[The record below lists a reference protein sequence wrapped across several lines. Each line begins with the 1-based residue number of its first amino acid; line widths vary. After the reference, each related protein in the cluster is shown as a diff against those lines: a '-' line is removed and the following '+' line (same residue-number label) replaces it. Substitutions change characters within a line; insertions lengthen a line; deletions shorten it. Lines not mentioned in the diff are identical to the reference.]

1 MINSFKQLHQTRAG
15 VAGKSA
21 TIAFLLSALFLA
33 ACEDE
38 SLTDLDWLGPDI
50 VVPEGGSIQ
59 SAVDASEP
67 GDVILIKPG
76 IYKEAVLV
84 EKPNITL
91 RGSEGVIIENP
102 GGEENGIRVT
112 DKGDG
117 FKLYHVTLRGFEEN
131 GVIMIGAD
139 DYVLSHVT
147 TIDCGEYGL
156 FPIASNRGLIEYCE
170 ASGHTDSGIYIG
182 QCEDTKMLHNKAFEN
197 VIGLEI
203 ENCSKVV
210 ASYNQSYNNTA
221 GVLVVLLP
229 GLTVTSSTDILLS
242 RNKVYDNNHVN
253 FSEPGGGFENFV
265 PTGSGILVVGT
276 DHTRLAQNHVTG
288 NNFLGIAVV
297 STRLLGGL
305 AGLPEEDFELIE
317 PNPDGAQV
325 IKNVVKNN
333 GSAPPA
339 LPIPVPGVDLFWD
352 GSGTG
357 NCWRDNNYTSSYPE
371 SLPACPDYMA
381 GG

>member
-1 MINSFKQLHQTRAG
+1 MQNSGKHLHQTRAG
-15 VAGKSA
+15 VAGKS
-21 TIAFLLSALFLA
+21 TIITLLFFMIFLA

-50 VVPEGGSIQ
+50 VVTEGSSIQ
-59 SAVDASEP
+59 SAVDASEA

-76 IYKEAVLV
+76 IYREAVLV

-102 GGEENGIRVT
+102 GGKEDGIRVT

-131 GVIMIGAD
+131 GVFMIRAD
-139 DYVLSHVT
+139 DYILSHVT

-156 FPIASNRGLIEYCE
+156 FPIASNRGLIEYCV

-182 QCEDTKMLHNKAFEN
+182 QCEDTKMLHNKTFEN

-210 ASYNQSYNNTA
+210 ASNNHSYNNSA
-221 GVLVVLLP
+221 GMLVVLLP
-229 GLTVTSSTDILLS
+229 GLRVTESTDILLS
-242 RNKVYDNNHVN
+242 KNKVDDNNHVN

-276 DHTRLAQNHVTG
+276 DDTRLEQNHVSE

-305 AGLPEEDFELIE
+305 AGLPEEAFELIE

-325 IKNVVKNN
+325 IRNVVKNN
-333 GSAPPA
+333 GSDPPT

-352 GSGTG
+352 GSGTD

-371 SLPACPDYMA
+371 PLPACPDYMV

>member
-1 MINSFKQLHQTRAG
+1 MQNSCKHLHQTQTG
-15 VAGKSA
+15 QAGKS
-21 TIAFLLSALFLA
+21 TIIAFLFLTLFLA

-38 SLTDLDWLGPDI
+38 SLTELDWLGPDI
-50 VVPEGGSIQ
+50 VVNAGGSIQ

-102 GGEENGIRVT
+102 GGKEDGIRVT
-112 DKGDG
+112 DNGDG

-131 GVIMIGAD
+131 GVFMIRAD

-156 FPIASNRGLIEYCE
+156 FPIASNRGLIEYCV

-182 QCEDTKMLHNKAFEN
+182 QCEDTKMLHNKTFEN

-210 ASYNQSYNNTA
+210 ASNNHSYNNSA
-221 GVLVVLLP
+221 GMLVVLLP
-229 GLTVTSSTDILLS
+229 GLRVTASADILLS
-242 RNKVYDNNHVN
+242 KNKVNDNNHEN

-276 DHTRLAQNHVTG
+276 DDTRIEQNHVSG
-288 NNFLGIAVV
+288 NSFLGIAVV

-305 AGLPEEDFELIE
+305 AGLPEEAFDLIE
-317 PNPDGAQV
+317 PNPDGTQV

-333 GSAPPA
+333 GSDPPT
-339 LPIPVPGVDLFWD
+339 LPVPIPGVDLFWD
-352 GSGTG
+352 GSGTD
-357 NCWRDNNYTSSYPE
+357 NCWRDNNYISSYPE
-371 SLPACPDYMA
+371 SLPVCPDYMV